1 MTIPSIL
8 KSANRFSGL
17 RAINRRMRIRRIAST
32 LERLDNRTLE
42 DIGLSRWQIQDRA
55 QQIVD
60 RNDLRAA

>member
-1 MTIPSIL
+1 MTIPSIIE
-8 KSANRFSGL
+8 SANRFSGL

-55 QQIVD
+55 RQIVD
-60 RNDLRAA
+60 NNLQSAA